1 MQPWVNGQGQR
12 KADPVVDSLFEKIN
26 AEMNP
31 EAQKQ
36 LFTNF
41 ENRMADQVI
50 AINLGDYGLFQI
62 ASSRLK
68 NFKPYRIP
76 RMWGVWLE

>member
-1 MQPWVNGQGQR
+1 MSPWVNGQSQR
-12 KADPVVDSLFEKIN
+12 KADPVVDALFDKFN
-26 AEMNP
+26 GEMNL
-31 EAQKQ
+31 ENQKKI
-36 LFTNF
+36 FADF
-41 ENRMADQVI
+41 ENQMADQAI

-62 ASSRLK
+62 ASSKLK